1 MTDREVAD
9 MWLILGPVLCAV
21 IGVIAI
27 IVKLG
32 YEQHANNKRIAR
44 GESPKK
50 YRDAT
55 DYPPPVNVID
65 WSRRN

>member
-1 MTDREVAD
+1 

-27 IVKLG
+27 VVKLG
-32 YEQHANNKRIAR
+32 YEQHANNKRIER
-44 GESPKK
+44 GEPLKK
-50 YRDAT
+50 YHDAT
-55 DYPPPVNVID
+55 DCPQPVNVID